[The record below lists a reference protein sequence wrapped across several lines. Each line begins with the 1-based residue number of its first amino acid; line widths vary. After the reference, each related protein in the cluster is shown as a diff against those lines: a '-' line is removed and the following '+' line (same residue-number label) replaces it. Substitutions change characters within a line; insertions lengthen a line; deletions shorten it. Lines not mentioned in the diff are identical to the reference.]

1 MNEHDWNECL
11 ETSSSLRVTPDKAKA
26 RSLVDTAL
34 GRNVFLQGI
43 ELKEEN
49 VNYIF
54 EGYYSSVLEFLHAL
68 LLLDGY
74 KVGNHLCAG
83 YFFRDILQKENLF
96 RFFDDCRIKRNSL
109 LYYGRKMDFATG
121 KDTIHKTKRL
131 IQEIQLLIK
140 EKQ

>member
-1 MNEHDWNECL
+1 VNEDDWNECL

-34 GRNVFLQGI
+34 GRNTFLQGI

-54 EGYYSSVLEFLHAL
+54 EGYYSSALEFLHAL
-68 LLLDGY
+68 LVLNGY

-83 YFFRDILQKENLF
+83 YFLRDIVQRDDLF
-96 RFFDDCRIKRNSL
+96 RLFDNCRIRRNSL
-109 LYYGRKMDFATG
+109 IYYGRKMDFETG
-121 KDTIHKTKRL
+121 KDTIVKTKRL
-131 IQEIQLLIK
+131 IQELQKSIA